1 MSATIHV
8 MYNASFGGFGFSDR
22 AKAEYLKHCPEVA
35 EVDNIER
42 HDPIMVQIVLELG
55 PKAASAKG
63 AKIELEEIQ
72 SRYVNHYSVDD
83 YDGMETVQIAYN
95 KYKVDSAR
103 LILQNREL
111 LSQTE
116 QLERLSA
123 ILNLDCGDGVSDE

>member
-1 MSATIHV
+1 
-8 MYNASFGGFGFSDR
+8 
-22 AKAEYLKHCPEVA
+22 
-35 EVDNIER
+35 
-42 HDPIMVQIVLELG
+42 
-55 PKAASAKG
+55 
-63 AKIELEEIQ
+63 
-72 SRYVNHYSVDD
+72 
-83 YDGMETVQIAYN
+83 METVQIAYN